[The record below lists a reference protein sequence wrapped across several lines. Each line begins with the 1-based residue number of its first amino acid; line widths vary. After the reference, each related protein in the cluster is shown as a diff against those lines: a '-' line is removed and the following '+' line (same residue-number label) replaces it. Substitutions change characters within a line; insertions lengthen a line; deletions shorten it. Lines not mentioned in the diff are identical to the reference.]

1 MEIVCES
8 CKAKLN
14 IPDEKVPQGKRVSVL
29 CPRCKN
35 KLIIDTTEARTE
47 VSPPA
52 VDAPAVSGSGGE
64 GPPDTSHEEAFEP
77 SEPEGIPEFDD
88 MEADSALDSY
98 EEGEKL
104 ALVMDN
110 DVSHSEKIKTA
121 LDELEYNS
129 IRAENT
135 QEAVTKMRFQN
146 FDLVILSDLFDN
158 IPLEQSPIFEYLNHL
173 SMSFRRKMF
182 VVLIGDKFRTMD
194 HMMAFTMSANL
205 VVNGKDLKKLSNIL
219 RRAISDN
226 EKFYK
231 VFMDTL
237 IETGKA

>member
-14 IPDEKVPQGKRVSVL
+14 IPDEKVPQGQRVSVT

-35 KLIIDTTEARTE
+35 KLIIDTTGANPEIPIPQFQDPDE
-47 VSPPA
+47 SG
-52 VDAPAVSGSGGE
+52 GSGE
-64 GPPDTSHEEAFEP
+64 DMSDTSIEETSKPPQLEEM
-77 SEPEGIPEFDD
+77 SGFDD

-98 EEGEKL
+98 DKGENL
-104 ALVMDN
+104 ALVMVDDTN
-110 DVSHSEKIKTA
+110 HSEKIKAA
-121 LDELEYNS
+121 LDELGYNGV
-129 IRAENT
+129 RAENT
-135 QEAVTKMRFQN
+135 QKAITKMRFQN

-182 VVLIGDKFRTMD
+182 VVLTGDKFKTMD

-205 VVNGKDLKKLSNIL
+205 VVNWKDLEKFSNIL
-219 RRAISDN
+219 RKAISDN

>member
-14 IPDEKVPQGKRVSVL
+14 IPDEKVPQGQRVSVA

-35 KLIIDTTEARTE
+35 KLIIDTTESKPGIPVPQFQDPAE
-47 VSPPA
+47 SVSA
-52 VDAPAVSGSGGE
+52 GE
-64 GPPDTSHEEAFEP
+64 DMADTSNEETYKPAQ
-77 SEPEGIPEFDD
+77 SEEMSGFDD
-88 MEADSALDSY
+88 MEEDSGLDFY

-104 ALVMDN
+104 ALVMDT
-110 DVSHSEKIKTA
+110 DVNHSEKIKAA
-121 LDELEYNS
+121 LDELDYNV
-129 IRAENT
+129 IIAENT

-158 IPLEQSPIFEYLNHL
+158 ITLEQSPIFEYLNHL

-194 HMMAFTMSANL
+194 HMMAFTVSANL
-205 VVNGKDLKKLSNIL
+205 VVNGKDLEKLSNIL
-219 RRAISDN
+219 RRAISES

-237 IETGKA
+237 VETGKA

>member
-8 CKAKLN
+8 CKTKLN
-14 IPDEKVPQGKRVSVL
+14 IPDEKVPQGQRVSVR

-35 KLIIDTTEARTE
+35 KLIIDTTGVKPEISAPQ
-47 VSPPA
+47 VQDPA
-52 VDAPAVSGSGGE
+52 ESGGAGE
-64 GPPDTSHEEAFEP
+64 DISDTSMEETPLQFEGM
-77 SEPEGIPEFDD
+77 SGFDD

-104 ALVMDN
+104 ALVMVADTH
-110 DVSHSEKIKTA
+110 HSEKIRAA
-121 LDELEYNS
+121 LDELDYS
-129 IRAENT
+129 CIRAENT
-135 QEAVTKMRFQN
+135 REAMTKMRFQN
-146 FDLVILSDLFDN
+146 FDLVILSDLFDD
-158 IPLEQSPIFEYLNHL
+158 IPLGQSPIFQYLNHL

-205 VVNGKDLKKLSNIL
+205 VANWKDLDKLSNIL

-237 IETGKA
+237 NETGKA

>member
-14 IPDEKVPQGKRVSVL
+14 IPDEKVPQGQRVSVK

-35 KLIIDTTEARTE
+35 KLILDTTVSKPE
-47 VSPPA
+47 VPA
-52 VDAPAVSGSGGE
+52 PQVQDLAESGSAVE
-64 GPPDTSHEEAFEP
+64 DMSDTSIEETYKPPQFEEM
-77 SEPEGIPEFDD
+77 SGFDD
-88 MEADSALDSY
+88 MEADSGLDSY

-104 ALVMDN
+104 ALVMVADTH
-110 DVSHSEKIKTA
+110 HSEKIKAA
-121 LDELEYNS
+121 LDEVDYNS

-135 QEAVTKMRFQN
+135 QEAVAKMRF
-146 FDLVILSDLFDN
+146 
-158 IPLEQSPIFEYLNHL
+158 IFEYLNHL

-182 VVLIGDKFRTMD
+182 VLLIGDKFRTMD

-205 VVNGKDLKKLSNIL
+205 VANWKDLDKLSNIL
-219 RRAISDN
+219 RRSVSDN

-237 IETGKA
+237 KETGKA

>member
-14 IPDEKVPQGKRVSVL
+14 IPDEKVPQGQRVSVT

-35 KLIIDTTEARTE
+35 KLIIDTTGVKPE
-47 VSPPA
+47 VPVSQVQDPA
-52 VDAPAVSGSGGE
+52 ESGGAGE
-64 GPPDTSHEEAFEP
+64 DMSETSIEETSKPPQFEEM
-77 SEPEGIPEFDD
+77 SEFDD

-104 ALVMDN
+104 ALVMVADTN
-110 DVSHSEKIKTA
+110 HSEKIKEA
-121 LDELEYNS
+121 LDELDYNS

-135 QEAVTKMRFQN
+135 REAMAKIRFQN
-146 FDLVILSDLFDN
+146 FDLVILSDLFDD
-158 IPLEQSPIFEYLNHL
+158 IPLEQGPIFQYLNHL

-182 VVLIGDKFRTMD
+182 VLLIGDKFKTMD
-194 HMMAFTMSANL
+194 HMMAFTTSANL
-205 VVNGKDLKKLSNIL
+205 VVNWKDLDKLSNIL
-219 RRAISDN
+219 RRSVSDN

-237 IETGKA
+237 KETGKA